1 MQCSCCGEERDA
13 LAGLLCHDDVKV
25 CRECIGWLR
34 ARIGAPE
41 TTPILPVQDMAG
53 SASFYERAGF
63 AVRVYEPGGGY
74 AFVQLAGESVFDL
87 TATENLDPATNG
99 AGCYMVIDTVDD
111 LHDRFAAAGLPVT
124 DVVDE
129 PWGMREFTLT
139 DPDGNHLRI
148 GHGV

>member
-1 MQCSCCGEERDA
+1 
-13 LAGLLCHDDVKV
+13 V

-41 TTPILPVQDMAG
+41 TTPILPVRDMAK
-53 SASFYERAGF
+53 SAAFYERVGF
-63 AVRVYEPGGGY
+63 GVRLYEPDGGY
-74 AFVQLAGESVFDL
+74 AFVELAGESVFDL
-87 TATENLDPATNG
+87 SATETLDPATNG
-99 AGCYMVIDTVDD
+99 AGCYMIIDTVDD
-111 LHDRFAAAGLPVT
+111 LHDRFATAGLSVT
-124 DVVDE
+124 DVAEE